1 MIGLVQPGYVPWL
14 QAAGSQRPK
23 DPARRAA
30 HLAHVA
36 PSLHSAHDAP
46 GTPVRNA
53 DTAPAPG
60 RRVGSEARYVR
71 RWLQPRLPDLCE
83 AVLRSALGG
92 DMEATRLLLRMGGL
106 DGKTEAPKKKP
117 TKTGPG
123 FAKKALDEFR
133 AR

>member
-1 MIGLVQPGYVPWL
+1 M
-14 QAAGSQRPK
+14 
-23 DPARRAA
+23 
-30 HLAHVA
+30 
-36 PSLHSAHDAP
+36 
-46 GTPVRNA
+46 
-53 DTAPAPG
+53 
-60 RRVGSEARYVR
+60 R

-106 DGKTEAPKKKP
+106 DGKAEADRKKKP
-117 TKTGPG
+117 TKTAPG